1 MSKGLPLILCLYG
14 WRRMKKRILIV
25 DDEGLIVDLVSGIL
39 EKAGYQV
46 FKAYDGK
53 SGQVMMEQTR
63 PDLVIADV
71 IMPEMSGIEL
81 LELMKNSQVLRNIP
95 VILLTQKDEFDVVN
109 RAFELGVD
117 LFLPK
122 PFDSRELLHS
132 VDVIL
137 KRGD

>member
-1 MSKGLPLILCLYG
+1 
-14 WRRMKKRILIV
+14 MKKRVLIV

-53 SGQVMMEQTR
+53 SGHAMMEQNR

-81 LELMKNSQVLRNIP
+81 LEMMKSNPALRTIP

-109 RAFELGVD
+109 RVFELGVD
-117 LFLPK
+117 QFLPK

-132 VDVIL
+132 VETIL
-137 KRGD
+137 RSR

>member
-1 MSKGLPLILCLYG
+1 
-14 WRRMKKRILIV
+14 MKKRILIV